1 MESIRR
7 SSNRVQAHGDLNGN
21 PPSTAA
27 RVAVAFFLARSLCF
41 VFRYVQRFFYHYDA
55 APLLIVNADHLNPI
69 ERDEDFNLLVTRI
82 KNMRGKREFFNLG
95 E

>member
-1 MESIRR
+1 MTDDVE
-7 SSNRVQAHGDLNGN
+7 
-21 PPSTAA
+21 
-27 RVAVAFFLARSLCF
+27 C
-41 VFRYVQRFFYHYDA
+41 
-55 APLLIVNADHLNPI
+55 PLLIINADHLNPI